1 MNVTRVRV
9 WLVRLGSGDMMRRV
23 FWLVLAAVF
32 GWGMVAGAQT
42 ALPGGTTINA
52 KTLSFDYKR
61 FTAVFEGNV
70 VVVDPQVRMEAD
82 RLNVIFEGS
91 NEVKSV
97 AASGNVRMWH
107 EDKTATCDRAIYV
120 SRSGEVIL
128 RGGAT
133 LRRGDDRVMG
143 DEITFWLNEER
154 MTCTPGRL
162 IIAPKENPRSGSG
175 GASRSAASGLGVLP
189 NPQPKRQIQATGSSR

>member
-1 MNVTRVRV
+1 MRDAI
-9 WLVRLGSGDMMRRV
+9 WLRTLACSL
-23 FWLVLAAVF
+23 WL
-32 GWGMVAGAQT
+32 WAGALCAQT
-42 ALPGGTTINA
+42 TLPGSTTINA
-52 KTLSFDYKR
+52 KSLSFDYKR
-61 FTAVFEGNV
+61 YTAVFEGNV
-70 VVVDPQVRMEAD
+70 VVVDPQVKMEAD

-97 AASGNVRMWH
+97 AASGHVRLWH

-128 RGGAT
+128 RGDAT

-143 DEITFWLNEER
+143 DEITFWLNEDR

-162 IIAPKENPRSGSG
+162 VIGPQDSKRPG
-175 GASRSAASGLGVLP
+175 GASGSAASSLGLLP
-189 NPQPKRQIQATGSSR
+189 NPQPKRQIQATGNNR